1 MNCPLYCSTGNILP
15 NVVTIF
21 QPNDVP
27 QIVDDDYCTIA
38 YLSPYSSIDS
48 WISLTDI
55 CIYIIYQTILQAKIM
70 NKFHADNSLLP
81 SQIVGILPCK
91 QSLLM
96 SPLPTQTFLLCPK
109 RIDDPNTV
117 RKPVLWPQ
125 HPKVSYQNASD
136 PSTYDVAPVA
146 QQAEVAATN
155 AFAIVQR
162 WYYRDHLLYRKNHD
176 INSLAQSIQRCPEW
190 NKIFAF

>member
-1 MNCPLYCSTGNILP
+1 MFLRLLMITAQLL
-15 NVVTIF
+15 
-21 QPNDVP
+21 D
-27 QIVDDDYCTIA
+27 
-38 YLSPYSSIDS
+38 LSPYSSIDS

-55 CIYIIYQTILQAKIM
+55 CIYIIYQTMLRAKIM

-96 SPLPTQTFLLCPK
+96 SPLPTQTFLLCPW
-109 RIDDPNTV
+109 RIGDPNTV

-125 HPKVSYQNASD
+125 HPKVVYQDTSN
-136 PSTYDVAPVA
+136 PSTHDVAPVA

-162 WYYRDHLLYRKNHD
+162 WYYRGLHLLCRKNHD
-176 INSLAQSIQRCPEW
+176 IKSLAQSIQRCP
-190 NKIFAF
+190 A